1 MRALIAAAFLSFAIV
16 APCAALHERP
26 AALQTEFPSR
36 LETRADIA
44 ADEWLVTVE
53 NSRVAQDSK
62 KSVNDTDALLHA
74 DDSSRDGTEPAR
86 SPANHLAAE
95 TSPLEELC
103 GAVVAAAK
111 ASELPPTFLAN
122 LIWQESRFN
131 PRAVSPAGAEGIAQ
145 FMPTTAARSGLADPF
160 DPLQAIPASAQLLR
174 QLKQQFGNWGLAA
187 AAYNAGPKRVQ
198 NWLAKGGLL
207 PRETRG
213 YVSIITGYSAEQWRG
228 SQAQTDTLL
237 SAQRLPC
244 RSMAVFAELDE
255 AARAARAVQPD
266 RTEVVPAAVPPVVV
280 RVRLAALF
288 SKRQPSQSTAAPL
301 ANGRVALLART
312 KLPPLAKNKVI
323 VLAETKVSLVAK
335 AKLPLVTKVKLAQLA
350 HPKMSPV
357 VKNGLVREARAGR
370 GGSGPVKGTQVRL
383 AAREP
388 VKSST
393 RRERSSS
400 TGRGSSQKMKIT

>member
-1 MRALIAAAFLSFAIV
+1 MPAL
-16 APCAALHERP
+16 PCIP
-26 AALQTEFPSR
+26 ASAHGRGFH
-36 LETRADIA
+36 I
-44 ADEWLVTVE
+44 
-53 NSRVAQDSK
+53 N
-62 KSVNDTDALLHA
+62 KSSMLI
-74 DDSSRDGTEPAR
+74 
-86 SPANHLAAE
+86 SPRGGPH
-95 TSPLEELC
+95 
-103 GAVVAAAK
+103 
-111 ASELPPTFLAN
+111 
-122 LIWQESRFN
+122 
-131 PRAVSPAGAEGIAQ
+131 PRAHTHSEVGQDESTDRCCLFVVCNCRSVRSAARAAGAEGIAQ

-174 QLKQQFGNWGLAA
+174 QLKQQFGIWGLAA

-335 AKLPLVTKVKLAQLA
+335 TKLPFVAKTKLAQLA
-350 HPKMSPV
+350 QPKV
-357 VKNGLVREARAGR
+357 
-370 GGSGPVKGTQVRL
+370 
-383 AAREP
+383 
-388 VKSST
+388 
-393 RRERSSS
+393 
-400 TGRGSSQKMKIT
+400 